1 MDNNNDNDLISIFLI
16 SFSLQTRVFLSSY
29 FFPQAWSITYH
40 SWLTFILLLWAC
52 VLWMFPNQR
61 RAMLV
66 SSPGLVIYAEIL
78 LFIQYIYSLSLTDDE
93 LPQNVDG
100 VNLAEIGL
108 VKPSGDELPFH
119 PILVKVC
126 NMKIMKY

>member
-1 MDNNNDNDLISIFLI
+1 MI
-16 SFSLQTRVFLSSY
+16 SFSLQNACFYIIT
-29 FFPQAWSITYH
+29 QAWSITYH

-78 LFIQYIYSLSLTDDE
+78 LFIQYIYSLNLTDDE

-119 PILVKVC
+119 PILVKV
-126 NMKIMKY
+126 